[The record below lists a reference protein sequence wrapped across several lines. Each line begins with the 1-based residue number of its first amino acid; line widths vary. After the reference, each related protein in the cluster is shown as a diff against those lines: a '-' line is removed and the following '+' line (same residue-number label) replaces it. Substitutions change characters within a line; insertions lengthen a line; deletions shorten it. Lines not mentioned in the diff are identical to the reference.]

1 MAKPNSGKTNVNRTN
16 VLRTNV
22 KRTNVHRT
30 NVKRTNVLRL
40 LDAGNIPYET
50 AEYPVDE
57 SDLSAQHA
65 AELLGLPAERVF
77 KTLVLR
83 GDSGAFLVCCI
94 PAGAE
99 LDLKKI
105 ARISGEKKVELIP
118 VKDLLP
124 LTGYIRGGC
133 SPIGMKKQFPSF
145 IDETAELF
153 ETISVSAGA
162 RGLQVILDP
171 RDLLR
176 FISAKTADLIGS

>member
-1 MAKPNSGKTNVNRTN
+1 MNDKRTN
-16 VLRTNV
+16 DKRTNV
-22 KRTNVHRT
+22 KRT

-40 LDAGNIPYET
+40 LDAGSIPYET

-65 AELLGLPAERVF
+65 AELLGIPGERVF

-83 GDSGAFLVCCI
+83 GESGACLVCCI

-99 LDLKKI
+99 LDLKKA
-105 ARISGEKKVELIP
+105 ARIAGEKKADLIP
-118 VKDLLP
+118 QRELLP

-133 SPIGMKKQFPSF
+133 SPVGMKKQFPTF

-153 ETISVSAGA
+153 ETIAVSAGA
-162 RGLQVILDP
+162 RGLQVILAP
-171 RDLLR
+171 RDLLG
-176 FISAKTADLIGS
+176 FISAKTADLTL